1 MNIYIILVN
10 FNGIKLTED
19 CIDSIY
25 QSKYDS
31 SKYKVNIVVVDNGS
45 KRDETQDLKRKYKDL
60 IFIRSEE
67 NLGFAGGNNLGINR
81 AISKGAEYVLLINND
96 TVLDKYMLQRLFEN
110 AQPNVVLTSK
120 MLYYNKPDTIWC
132 EGGKIDWKKGN
143 SYNGKINQ
151 KDAHAVQNYYCEFTS
166 GCCMFIPCD
175 VIRKVGLLNSDY
187 FMYCEDTEYCIRLKK
202 AGIKVMVIPTATLYH
217 KVSMSSGGEDSPFSI
232 YYMTRNRL
240 RFIKEYS
247 ELFSSTAMRFA
258 IVSRYIRCI
267 QFFLLGKRNKSLA
280 IIYAVHD
287 FKKNRF
293 ERSNYKVLKNNDV
306 TKK

>member
-19 CIDSIY
+19 CVDSIY

-45 KRDETQDLKRKYKDL
+45 KRDETQYLKQKYKDL
-60 IFIRSEE
+60 ILIRSEE
-67 NLGFAGGNNLGINR
+67 NLGFAGGNNLGINK
-81 AISKGAEYVLLINND
+81 AMAKGADYVLLINND
-96 TVLDKYMLQRLFEN
+96 TVLDEYMLQRLFEN
-110 AQPNVVLTSK
+110 AQLNVVLTSK
-120 MLYYNKPDTIWC
+120 ILYYNKPNTIWG

-151 KDAHAVQNYYCEFTS
+151 KDDHAVKKYYCEFTS
-166 GCCMFIPCD
+166 GCCMFIPCN
-175 VIRKVGLLNSDY
+175 VIKKVGLLNSDY

-202 AGIKVMVIPTATLYH
+202 AGIKIMVIPTAILYH

-240 RFIKEYS
+240 SLIKEYS
-247 ELFSSTAMRFA
+247 NMFSSDAWLFSL
-258 IVSRYIRCI
+258 VSRYVRMF
-267 QFFLLGKRNKSLA
+267 QFLLTDKQKGQAIKLALHDYRIGRTGKTKSKYFSL
-280 IIYAVHD
+280 
-287 FKKNRF
+287 
-293 ERSNYKVLKNNDV
+293 
-306 TKK
+306 